1 MELILA
7 SILDDVHR
15 LNICMRH
22 LPFGDSVFDIVN
34 LCTYILYD
42 GVVNKK
48 TKYIHLSRLQ
58 HNTTSSTDTYTYM
71 DRQTD
76 TLRQHNTYLLTFP
89 NRHTYIHET
98 L

>member
-58 HNTTSSTDTYTYM
+58 QIQPLQQTHTHTWT
-71 DRQTD
+71 DRQ
-76 TLRQHNTYLLTFP
+76 
-89 NRHTYIHET
+89 IH
-98 L
+98 